1 MPAAASSCCGKGWP
15 LARLAF
21 GLWAALV
28 LLACGCA
35 AVTNPVANGIP
46 VRHVPEELLA
56 PSKEG
61 EHTIPLGLLG
71 QCRPAVYQLAPGDVL
86 AVYVEGFLGSPNL
99 PIPVQVP
106 ALTQQRDWR
115 NLPASTG
122 YPVTVQPD
130 GTIILPGVGPLP
142 VAGLSVAQAREAIR
156 QAYAQRKLLGLDRPG
171 PLVSLLQP
179 RYYSVLV
186 LRQENTSFAVGPES
200 QVTAGIAKRGSGFEI
215 DLPAYENDVLH
226 ALARS
231 GGLPG
236 LDALDAV
243 TVYRSCFQDPAGR
256 GLLLQQME
264 HFRADADPMPN
275 LCPTSPVVH
284 IPLRTPAG
292 KPPCIRPEDVLLHAG
307 DVVFV
312 EARENEYFYSAG
324 LLPPGAHVLPRDHD
338 LDVIEAV
345 TLVRGP
351 VLNGDFGGSNL
362 SGAFIQTGLG
372 FPSPTLLSVVRR
384 TPGGGQIVI
393 KVDLGKAFH
402 DPSQRILVKAGDV
415 LVLQEKPSEALA
427 RWFGQTAFNFDLFW
441 RPINTPL
448 AQGVIDVAAPDRL
461 NTGRVGVVDVNQN
474 LPAAAFR

>member
-1 MPAAASSCCGKGWP
+1 MPAAVSPCSGQGRPA
-15 LARLAF
+15 ARLACV
-21 GLWAALV
+21 LWVAWAL
-28 LLACGCA
+28 LPCGCA
-35 AVTNPVANGIP
+35 ALTNPVASGIP

-56 PSKEG
+56 HSKEG
-61 EHTIPLGLLG
+61 EQTIPLTLLG
-71 QCRPAVYQLAPGDVL
+71 QCRPTVYRLAPGDVL
-86 AVYVEGFLGSPNL
+86 AVYLEGFLGSPNL
-99 PIPVQVP
+99 PLPVQTP
-106 ALTQQRDWR
+106 ALIQQRDWR
-115 NLPASTG
+115 KLPASAG
-122 YPVTVQPD
+122 YPVTVQGD
-130 GTIILPGVGPLP
+130 GTIDLPVVGPLP
-142 VAGLSVAQAREAIR
+142 VAGLSVAQAREAVR
-156 QAYAQRKLLGLDRPG
+156 QVYARRKLIGLDRPG
-171 PLVSLLQP
+171 VLVSLLQP

-200 QVTAGIAKRGSGFEI
+200 QVTAGIAKRGAGFEI

-236 LDALDAV
+236 LDALDAI
-243 TVYRSCFQDPAGR
+243 TVYRTCFQDPSGR
-256 GLLLQQME
+256 GLLMQQMQQM
-264 HFRADADPMPN
+264 RADADPVPA

-292 KPPCIRPEDVLLHAG
+292 KPPCIHPEDVLLHDG
-307 DVVFV
+307 DVVFI
-312 EARENEYFYSAG
+312 EARENQFFYTAG

-351 VLNGDFGGSNL
+351 ILNGDFGGSNL

-384 TPGGGQIVI
+384 TPGGGQVVI

-402 DPSQRILVKAGDV
+402 DPSERLLVRAGDV

-427 RWFGQTAFNFDLFW
+427 RWFGQTMFNFDLFW
-441 RPINTPL
+441 RPINTKV
-448 AQGVIDVAAPDRL
+448 AQGVVDVAAPDRL
-461 NTGRVGVVDVNQN
+461 NTGRVGIVDVTQ
-474 LPAAAFR
+474 PGPGP

>member
-1 MPAAASSCCGKGWP
+1 MPAAASVRFPPGR
-15 LARLAF
+15 AATRLVF
-21 GLWAALV
+21 GLWAAWV
-28 LLACGCA
+28 LLPVGCA
-35 AVTNPVANGIP
+35 ALTNPVASGIP

-61 EHTIPLGLLG
+61 EQTIPLGLLG
-71 QCRPAVYQLAPGDVL
+71 QCRPAVYRLAAGDVL
-86 AVYVEGFLGSPNL
+86 AVYLEGFLGSPNL
-99 PIPVQVP
+99 PIPVQTP
-106 ALTQQRDWR
+106 ALIQQRDWR
-115 NLPASTG
+115 KLPASEG
-122 YPVTVQPD
+122 YPVTVQED
-130 GTIILPGVGPLP
+130 GTIDLPVVGPLP
-142 VAGLSVAQAREAIR
+142 VAGLSVAQAREAVR
-156 QAYAQRKLLGLDRPG
+156 QVYARQKLIGLDRPG
-171 PLVSLLQP
+171 VLVSLLQP

-186 LRQENTSFAVGPES
+186 LRQENPSFAVGPES
-200 QVTAGIAKRGSGFEI
+200 QVTAGIAKRGAGFEI

-236 LDALDAV
+236 LDALNAISV
-243 TVYRSCFQDPAGR
+243 HRACFQAPSGR
-256 GLLLQQME
+256 GLLLQQMQQ
-264 HFRADADPMPN
+264 FRADANPIPA
-275 LCPTSPVVH
+275 LCPGSPVVH

-292 KPPCIRPEDVLLHAG
+292 KPPCIHPEDVVLHDG
-307 DVVFV
+307 DVVFI
-312 EARENEYFYSAG
+312 EARENQYFYSAG
-324 LLPPGAHVLPRDHD
+324 LLPTGAHVLPRDRD

-384 TPGGGQIVI
+384 TPGGGQVVI

-402 DPSQRILVKAGDV
+402 DPSERLLVKAGDV

-448 AQGVIDVAAPDRL
+448 GQGVIDVAAPDRL
-461 NTGRVGVVDVNQN
+461 GTGRVGTISVYQN
-474 LPAAAFR
+474 ALP